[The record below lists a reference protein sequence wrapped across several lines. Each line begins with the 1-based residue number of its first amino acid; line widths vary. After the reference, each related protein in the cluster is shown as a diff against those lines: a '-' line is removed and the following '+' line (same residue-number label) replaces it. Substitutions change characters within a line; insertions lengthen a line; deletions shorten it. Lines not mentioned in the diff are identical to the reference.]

1 METTTQKKRRLE
13 KAKAK
18 RQQKLLDEDTDSKR
32 VRLISKRR
40 ARQCYILSTSI

>member
-32 VRLISKRR
+32 VRLSKRR